1 MPLPQEYRVLKLHPS
16 IGVAR
21 LSTNE
26 DFFIYGE
33 PTDSFK
39 SNDLIKRQAV
49 RFRIFAY
56 GANNAGIE
64 ELTPARMA
72 ELGVSARWRA
82 RVANR
87 KIARQLEDDAFV
99 IRADATSDVNNG
111 NLIGSLAEFPDA
123 DQIPLGQITE
133 TGLFIP
139 PTTQILKQNP
149 AAPLPNFGL
158 HHSDISDNTSD
169 GFVTVELTDDATGQA
184 IELPIFGS
192 WILVTPPDFAP
203 DTDDDE
209 TTSSVQQR
217 TLEQYLVDG
226 LHLPN
231 LIPATPVNQAAREID
246 RDMMRRC
253 TGDFNPGIEASLDDL
268 SVTHFASHLIP
279 PVETGDPDEVRIA
292 FDEMENNAG
301 ASPGELTAGLCSPW
315 QFDFQACTCGFWPA
329 QRPDTAFRDATTPV
343 KVNWRRRRV
352 ADVGGGAAG
361 LLTTKQDFV
370 DHVHALGILRE
381 ENGRI
386 IETERTNDIP

>member
-1 MPLPQEYRVLKLHPS
+1 MPLPQQYKVLKIHPS

-33 PTDSFK
+33 PTTSFK
-39 SNDLIKRQAV
+39 SNNLIKRQAV

-64 ELTPARMA
+64 ELTPARLT
-72 ELGVSARWRA
+72 ELGITARWRA
-82 RVANR
+82 RVANH
-87 KIARQLEDDAFV
+87 KIAMIRGDDVFV
-99 IRADATSDVNNG
+99 IRAEATSDVNDG
-111 NLIGSLAEFPDA
+111 TLIGSLAQFPNA
-123 DQIPLGQITE
+123 NQIPLGQITN

-139 PTTQILKQNP
+139 PMTKIYRADP
-149 AAPLPNFGL
+149 AAPFPTSGL
-158 HHSDISDNTSD
+158 RNKDTSDNTSD
-169 GFVTVELTDDATGQA
+169 GFVTVELTDNATGQPVG
-184 IELPIFGS
+184 LPIFGS

-217 TLEQYLVDG
+217 TLEQYLVAG

-231 LIPATPVNQAAREID
+231 LTPATPVNQAAREID

-253 TGDFNPGIEASLDDL
+253 TGDFQPGIEASLNN
-268 SVTHFASHLIP
+268 SNITQFAANLLP

-292 FDEMENNAG
+292 FDQFGNAAG
-301 ASPGELTAGLCSPW
+301 ASPGELTSGLCSPW

-329 QRPDTAFRDATTPV
+329 QRPDTALRDATTPV
-343 KVNWRRRRV
+343 TVNWRRKKV

-361 LLTTKQDFV
+361 LLTTKKDFV
-370 DHVHALGILRE
+370 DHVHELGILRE
-381 ENGRI
+381 QNGRV
-386 IETERTNDIP
+386 IETERTNDIA